1 MDTIN
6 RAGRRVPVPGLGEL
20 WSEACGPVD
29 GPPVLLATSPDHRP
43 YMTATMGRAAPGV
56 GLPGPPPAFLQ
67 ALLRMAV
74 ERNGPPGDVAVR
86 GWSAFHAGSHPLPA
100 DMVRA

>member
-1 MDTIN
+1 MDAIN

-20 WSEACGPVD
+20 WSARPVARWTA
-29 GPPVLLATSPDHRP
+29 LRCCWPDHRP
-43 YMTATMGRAAPGV
+43 YMTATLGRAAPGV
-56 GLPGPPPAFLQ
+56 GLPGPTPAFLQ

>member
-1 MDTIN
+1 
-6 RAGRRVPVPGLGEL
+6 
-20 WSEACGPVD
+20 VD
-29 GPPVLLATSPDHRP
+29 GTSGAAGDIARPRP
-43 YMTATMGRAAPGV
+43 YMTATLGRAAPGV
-56 GLPGPPPAFLQ
+56 GLPGPTPAFLR
-67 ALLRMAV
+67 ALLRMAA